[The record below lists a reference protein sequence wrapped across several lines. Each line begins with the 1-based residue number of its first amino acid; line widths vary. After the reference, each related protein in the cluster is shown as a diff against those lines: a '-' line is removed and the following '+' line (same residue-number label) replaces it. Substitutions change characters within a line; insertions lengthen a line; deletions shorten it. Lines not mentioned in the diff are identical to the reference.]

1 MKKRVIMFPYND
13 STSVESKVKFLTD
26 IVGENNISTEGLSY
40 NIPQVLVRC
49 NEKKWKDI
57 MFKIDL
63 EKAYYQEL
71 KGSATI
77 FIAGSFSFYIRY
89 EGGKKMLS
97 DGRCKET
104 KMRTDT
110 FKFYDV
116 ENLIH
121 IVPET
126 FVQYSHQKSTAT
138 HHKIMVTDYVKIIQ
152 EFPKFFLVDFGNYTG
167 TIHKI
172 DILTGDVHV
181 TIMKHQR

>member
-1 MKKRVIMFPYND
+1 
-13 STSVESKVKFLTD
+13 
-26 IVGENNISTEGLSY
+26 
-40 NIPQVLVRC
+40 
-49 NEKKWKDI
+49 
-57 MFKIDL
+57 
-63 EKAYYQEL
+63 
-71 KGSATI
+71 
-77 FIAGSFSFYIRY
+77 
-89 EGGKKMLS
+89 MLS

-121 IVPET
+121 IDPET

-152 EFPKFFLVDFGNYTG
+152 EFPKFFLVDFGNYIG

-172 DILTGDVHV
+172 GILTGDVHV